1 MLYLDFLRHGETSLS
16 HTLRGK
22 TDDAL
27 TAKGWMQMQSTIAHA
42 EQVSPAWDVIYSS
55 PLQRC
60 RLFAEQWAEQKQL
73 PLYIEPNLQEMD
85 FGEWEAQPT
94 DRLYQL
100 YPDELAQFW
109 QKPLSFTP
117 PQAESLLAFKSRVLE
132 SVETLTQQMYAQG
145 WTRAL
150 IISHGGVIKLL
161 KCQALKQNDN
171 DLLKMSAELGQLN
184 CFVFD
189 QGQLQFIQSEDV

>member
-27 TAKGWMQMQSTIAHA
+27 TAKGWMQMQSTLRQA
-42 EQVSPAWDVIYSS
+42 EQVSQAWDVIYSS

-73 PLYIEPNLQEMD
+73 PLFIEPNLQEMD

-94 DRLYQL
+94 ERLYQL
-100 YPDELAQFW
+100 FPDELAQFW
-109 QKPLSFTP
+109 QTPLSFTP
-117 PQAESLLAFKSRVLE
+117 PQAESLLVFKSRVLK
-132 SVETLTQQMYAQG
+132 SVERLTQQMHTQG
-145 WTRAL
+145 WTCAL
-150 IISHGGVIKLL
+150 IISHAGVIKLL
-161 KCQALKQNDN
+161 KCQALKQHDN

-184 CFVFD
+184 CFVFT

>member
-16 HTLRGK
+16 HTLRGR

-27 TAKGWMQMQSTIAHA
+27 TAKGWAQMRSTLTQS
-42 EQVSPAWDVIYSS
+42 EQTGQAWDVIYSS

-85 FGEWEAQPT
+85 FGEWEAQST
-94 DRLYQL
+94 ERLYQL

-109 QKPLSFTP
+109 QTPLSFTP
-117 PQAESLLAFKSRVLE
+117 PQAESLLTFKSRVVE
-132 SVETLTQQMYAQG
+132 SIQILTQQMYAQG
-145 WTRAL
+145 WTCAL

-161 KCQALKQNDN
+161 KCQALKQHDN

-184 CFVFD
+184 SFVFD

>member
-1 MLYLDFLRHGETSLS
+1 
-16 HTLRGK
+16 
-22 TDDAL
+22 
-27 TAKGWMQMQSTIAHA
+27 MQMQSTIAQA
-42 EQVSPAWDVIYSS
+42 EQVSQAWDVIYSS

-161 KCQALKQNDN
+161 KCQALKQNAN

-184 CFVFD
+184 RFVFD

>member
-1 MLYLDFLRHGETSLS
+1 MLCLDFLSHGETSLS

-27 TAKGWMQMQSTIAHA
+27 TAKGWAQMQSTIAQA
-42 EQVSPAWDVIYSS
+42 EQVSQAWDVIYSS

-60 RLFAEQWAEQKQL
+60 RLFAEEWAEQKQL

-94 DRLYQL
+94 DRLYQQF
-100 YPDELAQFW
+100 PNELVQFW
-109 QKPLSFTP
+109 QTPLSFTP
-117 PQAESLLAFKSRVLE
+117 PQAESLMAFKSRVVE
-132 SVETLTQQMYAQG
+132 SIQILTQQMYAQG
-145 WTRAL
+145 WQRAL

-161 KCQALKQNDN
+161 KCQALKQHDN

-184 CFVFD
+184 RFVFD

>member
-1 MLYLDFLRHGETSLS
+1 MLYLDFLRHGETCLS

-27 TAKGWMQMQSTIAHA
+27 TEKGWAQMRSTIAQA
-42 EQVSPAWDVIYSS
+42 EQVRPAWDVIYSS

-94 DRLYQL
+94 ERLYQQF
-100 YPDELAQFW
+100 PNELAQFW
-109 QKPLSFTP
+109 QTPLSFTP

-132 SVETLTQQMYAQG
+132 SVETLTQQMHKQG
-145 WTRAL
+145 WQRAL

-171 DLLKMSAELGQLN
+171 DLLKMSAELAQLN
-184 CFVFD
+184 RFVFD

>member
-16 HTLRGK
+16 HTLRGR

-27 TAKGWMQMQSTIAHA
+27 TAKGWAQMRSTITQS
-42 EQVSPAWDVIYSS
+42 EQTGQAWDVIYSS

-60 RLFAEQWAEQKQL
+60 RLFSEQWAEQKQL

-94 DRLYQL
+94 ERLYQL

-109 QKPLSFTP
+109 QTPLSFTP

-132 SVETLTQQMYAQG
+132 SVETLTQQMHKQG
-145 WTRAL
+145 WQRAL

-161 KCQALKQNDN
+161 KCQALKQHDN

>member
-16 HTLRGK
+16 HTLRGR

-27 TAKGWMQMQSTIAHA
+27 TAKGWVQMRSTITQS
-42 EQVSPAWDVIYSS
+42 EQTGQAWDVIYSS

-73 PLYIEPNLQEMD
+73 PLFIEPNLQEMD
-85 FGEWEAQPT
+85 FGEWEAQST
-94 DRLYQL
+94 ERLYQL

-109 QKPLSFTP
+109 QTPLSFTP
-117 PQAESLLAFKSRVLE
+117 PQAESLLTFKSRVLE

-161 KCQALKQNDN
+161 KCQALKQHDN

>member
-1 MLYLDFLRHGETSLS
+1 MLYLDFLRHGETCLS

-27 TAKGWMQMQSTIAHA
+27 TEKGWAQMRSTIAQA
-42 EQVSPAWDVIYSS
+42 EQVRPAWDVIYSS

-73 PLYIEPNLQEMD
+73 PLSIKPNLQEMD

-94 DRLYQL
+94 ERLYQQF
-100 YPDELAQFW
+100 PNELAQFW
-109 QKPLSFTP
+109 QTPFSFTP

-132 SVETLTQQMYAQG
+132 SVEALTQQMHKQG
-145 WTRAL
+145 WQRAL

-161 KCQALKQNDN
+161 KCQALKQHDN

-184 CFVFD
+184 RFVFD
-189 QGQLQFIQSEDV
+189 QGQLQFIQNEDV

>member
-16 HTLRGK
+16 HTLRGR

-27 TAKGWMQMQSTIAHA
+27 TAKGWLQMQSTIAQA
-42 EQVSPAWDVIYSS
+42 EQLRPAWDVIYSS

-73 PLYIEPNLQEMD
+73 PVYIEPNLQEMD
-85 FGEWEAQPT
+85 FGEWEAQST
-94 DRLYQL
+94 ERLYQL

-109 QKPLSFTP
+109 QTPLSFTP
-117 PQAESLLAFKSRVLE
+117 PQAESLLTFKSRVLE
-132 SVETLTQQMYAQG
+132 SVETLTQQMHKQG
-145 WTRAL
+145 WQRAL

-161 KCQALKQNDN
+161 KCQALKQNAN
-171 DLLKMSAELGQLN
+171 DLLKMSAELAR
-184 CFVFD
+184 
-189 QGQLQFIQSEDV
+189 

>member
-16 HTLRGK
+16 HTLRGR

-27 TAKGWMQMQSTIAHA
+27 TAKGWTQMRSTITQS
-42 EQVSPAWDVIYSS
+42 EQTGQAWDVIYSS

-73 PLYIEPNLQEMD
+73 PLFIEPNLQEMD
-85 FGEWEAQPT
+85 FGEWEAQST
-94 DRLYQL
+94 ERLYQL

-161 KCQALKQNDN
+161 KCQALKQHDN

-189 QGQLQFIQSEDV
+189 QGQFQFIQSEDV

>member
-16 HTLRGK
+16 HTLRGR

-27 TAKGWMQMQSTIAHA
+27 TAKGWTQMRSTITQA
-42 EQVSPAWDVIYSS
+42 EQLRQVWDVIYSS

-60 RLFAEQWAEQKQL
+60 RLFAEQWAGQKQL
-73 PLYIEPNLQEMD
+73 PLFIEPNLQEMD
-85 FGEWEAQPT
+85 FGEWEAQST
-94 DRLYQL
+94 ERLYQL

-109 QKPLSFTP
+109 QTPLSFTP
-117 PQAESLLAFKSRVLE
+117 PQAESLMAFKSRVVE
-132 SVETLTQQMYAQG
+132 SIQMLTQQMYAQG

-150 IISHGGVIKLL
+150 IISHGGVIELL
-161 KCQALKQNDN
+161 KCQALKQHDN

>member
-27 TAKGWMQMQSTIAHA
+27 TAKGWMQMQSTLRQA
-42 EQVSPAWDVIYSS
+42 EQVSQAWDVIYSS

-73 PLYIEPNLQEMD
+73 PLFIEPNLQEMD

-94 DRLYQL
+94 ERLYQL
-100 YPDELAQFW
+100 FPDELAQFW
-109 QKPLSFTP
+109 QTPLSFTP
-117 PQAESLLAFKSRVLE
+117 PQAESLLVFKSRVLK
-132 SVETLTQQMYAQG
+132 SVERLTQQMHTQG

-150 IISHGGVIKLL
+150 IISHAGVIKLL
-161 KCQALKQNDN
+161 KCRALKQHDN

-184 CFVFD
+184 CFVFT

>member
-16 HTLRGK
+16 HTLRGR

-27 TAKGWMQMQSTIAHA
+27 TAKGWAQMQSTITQS
-42 EQVSPAWDVIYSS
+42 EQTGQAWDVIYSS

-73 PLYIEPNLQEMD
+73 PFFIEPNLQEMD
-85 FGEWEAQPT
+85 FGEWEAQST
-94 DRLYQL
+94 ERLYQL

-109 QKPLSFTP
+109 QTPLSFTP
-117 PQAESLLAFKSRVLE
+117 PQAESLLTFKSRVLE

-161 KCQALKQNDN
+161 KCQALKQHDN

>member
-16 HTLRGK
+16 HTLRGR

-27 TAKGWMQMQSTIAHA
+27 TAKGWAQMRSTITQS
-42 EQVSPAWDVIYSS
+42 EQTDQAWDVIYSS

-60 RLFAEQWAEQKQL
+60 RLFAEQWAGQKQL
-73 PLYIEPNLQEMD
+73 PLFIEPNLQEMD
-85 FGEWEAQPT
+85 FGEWEAQST
-94 DRLYQL
+94 ERLYQL

-109 QKPLSFTP
+109 QTPLSFTP
-117 PQAESLLAFKSRVLE
+117 PQAESLMAFKRRVVE
-132 SVETLTQQMYAQG
+132 SIQILTQQMYAQG

-150 IISHGGVIKLL
+150 IVSHGGVIKLL
-161 KCQALKQNDN
+161 KCQTLKQNDN

-184 CFVFD
+184 RFVFD

>member
-27 TAKGWMQMQSTIAHA
+27 TEKGWMQMQSTIAQA
-42 EQVSPAWDVIYSS
+42 EQVSQAWDVIYSS

-60 RLFAEQWAEQKQL
+60 RLFAEQWAGQKQL
-73 PLYIEPNLQEMD
+73 PLFIEPNLQEMD

-94 DRLYQL
+94 ERLYQQF
-100 YPDELAQFW
+100 PNELAQFW
-109 QKPLSFTP
+109 QTPLSFTP
-117 PQAESLLAFKSRVLE
+117 PQAESLMAFKSRVVE
-132 SVETLTQQMYAQG
+132 SIQMLTQQMYEQG

-184 CFVFD
+184 RFVFD

>member
-16 HTLRGK
+16 HTLRGR

-27 TAKGWMQMQSTIAHA
+27 TAKGWAQMQSTIAQA
-42 EQVSPAWDVIYSS
+42 EQLRPAWDVIYSS

-161 KCQALKQNDN
+161 KCQALKQNAN
-171 DLLKMSAELGQLN
+171 DLLKMSAELAQLN
-184 CFVFD
+184 RFVFD

>member
-1 MLYLDFLRHGETSLS
+1 MLYFDFLRHGETSLS
-16 HTLRGK
+16 HTLRGR

-27 TAKGWMQMQSTIAHA
+27 TAKGWMQMQSTIAQA
-42 EQVSPAWDVIYSS
+42 EQLRQAWDVIYSS

-60 RLFAEQWAEQKQL
+60 RLFAEQWAGQKQL
-73 PLYIEPNLQEMD
+73 PLFIEPNLQEMD

-94 DRLYQL
+94 ERLYQQF
-100 YPDELAQFW
+100 PNELAQFW
-109 QKPLSFTP
+109 QTPLSFTP
-117 PQAESLLAFKSRVLE
+117 PQAESLLTFKSRVLE

-184 CFVFD
+184 SFVFT

>member
-16 HTLRGK
+16 HTLRGR

-27 TAKGWMQMQSTIAHA
+27 TAKGWAQMQSTIAQA
-42 EQVSPAWDVIYSS
+42 EQLRPAWDVIYSS

-94 DRLYQL
+94 DRLYQQF
-100 YPDELAQFW
+100 PNELAQFW
-109 QKPLSFTP
+109 QTPLSFTP

-132 SVETLTQQMYAQG
+132 SVETLTQQMHKQG
-145 WTRAL
+145 WQRAL

-161 KCQALKQNDN
+161 KCQALKQNAN

-184 CFVFD
+184 RFVFD
-189 QGQLQFIQSEDV
+189 QGQLRFIQSEDV

>member
-1 MLYLDFLRHGETSLS
+1 MFYLDFLRHGETNLS

-27 TAKGWMQMQSTIAHA
+27 TEKGWMQMQSTIAQA
-42 EQVSPAWDVIYSS
+42 EQVSQVWDVIYSS

-60 RLFAEQWAEQKQL
+60 RLFAEQWAGQKQL
-73 PLYIEPNLQEMD
+73 PLFIEPNLQEMD
-85 FGEWEAQPT
+85 FGEWEAQSAE
-94 DRLYQL
+94 RLYQL

-109 QKPLSFTP
+109 QTPLSFTP
-117 PQAESLLAFKSRVLE
+117 PQAESLMAFKSRVVE
-132 SVETLTQQMYAQG
+132 SIQILTQQMYAQG

-161 KCQALKQNDN
+161 KCQALKQHDN

-184 CFVFD
+184 SFVFD
-189 QGQLQFIQSEDV
+189 QGQLQVIQSEGA

>member
-1 MLYLDFLRHGETSLS
+1 MLYLDFLRHGETNLS
-16 HTLRGK
+16 HTLRGR

-27 TAKGWMQMQSTIAHA
+27 TAKGWAQMRSTITQS
-42 EQVSPAWDVIYSS
+42 EQTGQAWDVIYSS

-60 RLFAEQWAEQKQL
+60 RLFSEQWAEQKQL

-85 FGEWEAQPT
+85 FGEWEAQST
-94 DRLYQL
+94 ERLYQL

-109 QKPLSFTP
+109 QTPLSFTP
-117 PQAESLLAFKSRVLE
+117 PQAESLLTFKSRVLE

-161 KCQALKQNDN
+161 KCQALKQHDN

>member
-16 HTLRGK
+16 HTLRGR

-27 TAKGWMQMQSTIAHA
+27 TAKGWAQMQSTIAQA
-42 EQVSPAWDVIYSS
+42 EQLRPAWDVIYSS

-132 SVETLTQQMYAQG
+132 SVETLTQQMHKQG
-145 WTRAL
+145 WQRAL

-161 KCQALKQNDN
+161 KCQALKQHDN

>member
-16 HTLRGK
+16 HSLRGR

-27 TAKGWMQMQSTIAHA
+27 TAKGWTQMRSTITQS
-42 EQVSPAWDVIYSS
+42 EQTGQAWDVIYSS

-73 PLYIEPNLQEMD
+73 PLFIEPNLQEMD
-85 FGEWEAQPT
+85 FGEWEAQST
-94 DRLYQL
+94 ERLYQL

-109 QKPLSFTP
+109 QTPLSFTP
-117 PQAESLLAFKSRVLE
+117 PQAESLMAFKSRVVE
-132 SVETLTQQMYAQG
+132 SIQILTQQMYAQG

-161 KCQALKQNDN
+161 KCQALRQHDN

>member
-27 TAKGWMQMQSTIAHA
+27 TAKGWAQMQSTIAQA
-42 EQVSPAWDVIYSS
+42 EQVSQAWDVIYSS

-60 RLFAEQWAEQKQL
+60 RLFAEEWAEQKQL

-94 DRLYQL
+94 DRLYQQF
-100 YPDELAQFW
+100 PNELVQFW
-109 QKPLSFTP
+109 QTPLSFTP
-117 PQAESLLAFKSRVLE
+117 PQAESLMAFKSRVVE
-132 SVETLTQQMYAQG
+132 SIQILTQQMYAQG
-145 WTRAL
+145 WQRAL

-161 KCQALKQNDN
+161 KCQALKQHDN

-184 CFVFD
+184 RFVFD

>member
-16 HTLRGK
+16 HTLRGR

-27 TAKGWMQMQSTIAHA
+27 TAKGWVQMRSTITQS
-42 EQVSPAWDVIYSS
+42 EQTGQAWDVIYSS

-73 PLYIEPNLQEMD
+73 PFFIEPNLQEMD
-85 FGEWEAQPT
+85 FGEWEAQST
-94 DRLYQL
+94 ERLYQL

-109 QKPLSFTP
+109 QTPLSFTP
-117 PQAESLLAFKSRVLE
+117 PQAESLMAFKSRVLE
-132 SVETLTQQMYAQG
+132 SVETLTQQMHVQG
-145 WTRAL
+145 WQRAL

-161 KCQALKQNDN
+161 KCQALKQHDN

-184 CFVFD
+184 RFVFD
-189 QGQLQFIQSEDV
+189 QGQLQVIQSEGV

>member
-16 HTLRGK
+16 HTLRGR

-27 TAKGWMQMQSTIAHA
+27 TAKGWTQMRSTITQS
-42 EQVSPAWDVIYSS
+42 EQTGQAWDVIYSS

-73 PLYIEPNLQEMD
+73 PLFIEPNLQEMD
-85 FGEWEAQPT
+85 FGEWEAQST
-94 DRLYQL
+94 ERLYQL

-109 QKPLSFTP
+109 QTPLSFTP
-117 PQAESLLAFKSRVLE
+117 PQAESLLTFKSRVLE

-161 KCQALKQNDN
+161 KCQALRQHDN

>member
-1 MLYLDFLRHGETSLS
+1 MLYLDFLRHGETTLS

-27 TAKGWMQMQSTIAHA
+27 TEKGWMQMQSTIAQA
-42 EQVSPAWDVIYSS
+42 EQVSQAWDVIYSS

-85 FGEWEAQPT
+85 FGEWEAQST
-94 DRLYQL
+94 ERLYQL

-109 QKPLSFTP
+109 QTPLSFTP
-117 PQAESLLAFKSRVLE
+117 PQAESLMAFKRRVVE
-132 SVETLTQQMYAQG
+132 SIQILTQQMYAQG
-145 WTRAL
+145 WQRAL
-150 IISHGGVIKLL
+150 IVSHGGVIKLL
-161 KCQALKQNDN
+161 KCQALKQHDN

-184 CFVFD
+184 SFVFT

>member
-1 MLYLDFLRHGETSLS
+1 MLCLDFLRHGETSLS

-27 TAKGWMQMQSTIAHA
+27 TAKGWMQMQSTIAQA
-42 EQVSPAWDVIYSS
+42 EQVSQAWNVIYSS

-94 DRLYQL
+94 ERLYQQF
-100 YPDELAQFW
+100 PNELAQFW
-109 QKPLSFTP
+109 QTPFSFTP

-132 SVETLTQQMYAQG
+132 SVEALTQQMHKQG
-145 WTRAL
+145 WQRAL

-161 KCQALKQNDN
+161 KCQALKQHDN

-184 CFVFD
+184 RFVFD

>member
-1 MLYLDFLRHGETSLS
+1 MLYLDFLRHGETNLS
-16 HTLRGK
+16 HTLRGR

-27 TAKGWMQMQSTIAHA
+27 TAKGWAQMRSTITQS
-42 EQVSPAWDVIYSS
+42 EQTGQAWDVIYSS

-60 RLFAEQWAEQKQL
+60 RLFSEQWAEQKQL

-85 FGEWEAQPT
+85 FGEWEAQLT
-94 DRLYQL
+94 ERLYQL

-109 QKPLSFTP
+109 QTPLSFTP
-117 PQAESLLAFKSRVLE
+117 PQAESLLTFKSRVLE

-161 KCQALKQNDN
+161 KCQALKQHDN

>member
-1 MLYLDFLRHGETSLS
+1 MLCLDFLRHGETSLS

-42 EQVSPAWDVIYSS
+42 EQVSQAWDVIYSS

-60 RLFAEQWAEQKQL
+60 RLVAGEWAEQKQL

-94 DRLYQL
+94 ERLYQL

-109 QKPLSFTP
+109 QTPLSFTP

-184 CFVFD
+184 RFVFD

>member
-16 HTLRGK
+16 HTLRGR

-27 TAKGWMQMQSTIAHA
+27 TAKGWAQMQSTITQS
-42 EQVSPAWDVIYSS
+42 EQTGQAWDVIYSS

-73 PLYIEPNLQEMD
+73 PLYIEQNLQEID

-94 DRLYQL
+94 ERLYQL

-109 QKPLSFTP
+109 QTPLSFTL
-117 PQAESLLAFKSRVLE
+117 PQAESLLTFKSRVLE
-132 SVETLTQQMYAQG
+132 SIETLTQQMYAQG

-161 KCQALKQNDN
+161 KCQALKQHDN

>member
-16 HTLRGK
+16 HTLRGR

-27 TAKGWMQMQSTIAHA
+27 TAKGWAQMRSTITQS
-42 EQVSPAWDVIYSS
+42 EQTGQAWDVIYSS

-60 RLFAEQWAEQKQL
+60 RLFSEQWAEQKQL

-85 FGEWEAQPT
+85 FGEWEAQST
-94 DRLYQL
+94 ERLYQL

-109 QKPLSFTP
+109 QTPLSFTP
-117 PQAESLLAFKSRVLE
+117 PQAESLLTFKSRVLE

-161 KCQALKQNDN
+161 KCQALKQHDN

-189 QGQLQFIQSEDV
+189 QGQLQFIQNEDV

>member
-16 HTLRGK
+16 HSLRGR

-27 TAKGWMQMQSTIAHA
+27 TAKGWTQMRSTITQS
-42 EQVSPAWDVIYSS
+42 EQTGQAWDVIYSS

-73 PLYIEPNLQEMD
+73 PLFIEPNLQEMD
-85 FGEWEAQPT
+85 FGEWEAQST
-94 DRLYQL
+94 ERLYQL

-109 QKPLSFTP
+109 QTPLSFTP
-117 PQAESLLAFKSRVLE
+117 PQAESLLTFKSRVLE
-132 SVETLTQQMYAQG
+132 SVETLTQQMHKQG
-145 WTRAL
+145 WQRAL

-161 KCQALKQNDN
+161 KCQALRQHDN

>member
-16 HTLRGK
+16 HTLRGR

-27 TAKGWMQMQSTIAHA
+27 TAKGWTQMRSTITQS
-42 EQVSPAWDVIYSS
+42 EQTGQAWDVIYSS

-73 PLYIEPNLQEMD
+73 PLFIEPNLQEMD
-85 FGEWEAQPT
+85 FGEWEAQST
-94 DRLYQL
+94 ERLYQL

-109 QKPLSFTP
+109 QTPLSFTP
-117 PQAESLLAFKSRVLE
+117 PQAESLLTFKSRVLE

-161 KCQALKQNDN
+161 KCQALKQHDN

>member
-27 TAKGWMQMQSTIAHA
+27 TEKGWMQMQSTIAQA
-42 EQVSPAWDVIYSS
+42 EQVSQAWDVIYSS

-60 RLFAEQWAEQKQL
+60 RLFAEQWAGQTQL
-73 PLYIEPNLQEMD
+73 PLFIEPNLQEMD
-85 FGEWEAQPT
+85 FGEWEAQST
-94 DRLYQL
+94 ERLYQL

-109 QKPLSFTP
+109 QTPLSFTP
-117 PQAESLLAFKSRVLE
+117 PQAESLLTFKSRVLE
-132 SVETLTQQMYAQG
+132 SVETLTQQMHVQG
-145 WTRAL
+145 WQRAL

-184 CFVFD
+184 SFVFD
-189 QGQLQFIQSEDV
+189 QGQLQVIQSEGA